1 MDYQTVKYET
11 ASGVATITLNRPD
24 SLNAM
29 SPAMAKELHDV
40 ALRID
45 ADTRVRAVILTGSGK
60 AFCAGGDLG
69 EFVAAGDQARTL
81 ILQMTGD
88 LHLALSRLS
97 RNRAP
102 VIAAVNGTAAGA
114 GFSLAMAADLAIAE
128 EQAVFT
134 MAYTNAGL
142 SPDGSST
149 YFMPRK
155 IGDRRTRELMLTNRR
170 LAAPEALDWGVV
182 NQVVENGTALV
193 AAQVM
198 AERMAAGPTEAY
210 AQVKRLL
217 DASFSQTLE
226 SQMELEARA
235 IATQVAS
242 VDGQEGMQAFVEK
255 RKPQFGGT

>member
-102 VIAAVNGTAAGA
+102 VIAA
-114 GFSLAMAADLAIAE
+114 
-128 EQAVFT
+128 
-134 MAYTNAGL
+134 
-142 SPDGSST
+142 
-149 YFMPRK
+149 
-155 IGDRRTRELMLTNRR
+155 
-170 LAAPEALDWGVV
+170 
-182 NQVVENGTALV
+182 
-193 AAQVM
+193 
-198 AERMAAGPTEAY
+198 
-210 AQVKRLL
+210 
-217 DASFSQTLE
+217 
-226 SQMELEARA
+226 EARGGGF
-235 IATQVAS
+235 VS
-242 VDGQEGMQAFVEK
+242 RCGDGV
-255 RKPQFGGT
+255 GGYGIRYVMLWRRRRHPRSHGR

>member
-1 MDYQTVKYET
+1 MDYQTLNFDVD
-11 ASGVATITLNRPD
+11 SGVATITLNRPEA
-24 SLNAM
+24 LNAM
-29 SPAMAKELHDV
+29 SPAMAKELHEV
-40 ALRID
+40 ALQID
-45 ADTRVRAVILTGSGK
+45 ANNSVRAVILTGTGK

-69 EFVAAGDQARTL
+69 AFVAAGEQARTL

-155 IGDRRTRELMLTNRR
+155 IGDRRTRELMLTNRF
-170 LAAPEALDWGVV
+170 LTAPEALDWGVV
-182 NQVVENGTALV
+182 NQVVEGGGAL
-193 AAQVM
+193 AAARVM
-198 AERMAAGPTEAY
+198 ATGMAQGPTEAY

-217 DASFSQTLE
+217 DSSFSQSLE
-226 SQMELEARA
+226 TQMELEARA
-235 IATQVAS
+235 IADQVAS
-242 VDGQEGMQAFVEK
+242 VDGQEGMLAFVEK
-255 RKPQFGGT
+255 RKPQFRGV

>member
-1 MDYQTVKYET
+1 MDYQTLNFDVD
-11 ASGVATITLNRPD
+11 SGVATITLNRPEA
-24 SLNAM
+24 LNAM
-29 SPAMAKELHDV
+29 SPAMAKELHEV
-40 ALRID
+40 ALQID
-45 ADTRVRAVILTGSGK
+45 ANNSVRAVILTGTGK

-69 EFVAAGDQARTL
+69 AFVAAGEQARTL

-155 IGDRRTRELMLTNRR
+155 IGDRRTRELMLTNR
-170 LAAPEALDWGVV
+170 LLTAPEALDWGVV
-182 NQVVENGTALV
+182 NQVVEGGGAL
-193 AAQVM
+193 AAARVM
-198 AERMAAGPTEAY
+198 ATGMAQGPTEAY

-217 DASFSQTLE
+217 DSSFSQSLE
-226 SQMELEARA
+226 TQMELEARA
-235 IATQVAS
+235 IADQVAS
-242 VDGQEGMQAFVEK
+242 VDGQEGMLAFVEK
-255 RKPQFGGT
+255 RKPQCRGV

>member
-1 MDYQTVKYET
+1 MDYQTLNFDVD
-11 ASGVATITLNRPD
+11 SGVATITLNRPEA
-24 SLNAM
+24 LNAM
-29 SPAMAKELHDV
+29 SPAMAKELHEV
-40 ALRID
+40 ALQID
-45 ADTRVRAVILTGSGK
+45 ANNSVRAVILTGTGK

-69 EFVAAGDQARTL
+69 AFVAAGEQARTL

-155 IGDRRTRELMLTNRR
+155 IGDRRTRELMLTNR
-170 LAAPEALDWGVV
+170 LLTAPEALDWGVV
-182 NQVVENGTALV
+182 NQVVEGGGAL
-193 AAQVM
+193 AAARVM
-198 AERMAAGPTEAY
+198 ATGMAQGPTEAY

-217 DASFSQTLE
+217 DSSFSQSLE
-226 SQMELEARA
+226 TQMELEARA
-235 IATQVAS
+235 IADQVAS
-242 VDGQEGMQAFVEK
+242 VDGQEGMLAFVEK
-255 RKPQFGGT
+255 RKPQFRGV

>member
-29 SPAMAKELHDV
+29 SPEMAKELHDV

-149 YFMPRK
+149 YFMSRK

-182 NQVVENGTALV
+182 NQVVENGAALV
-193 AAQVM
+193 AAQAM

>member
-1 MDYQTVKYET
+1 MGYQTLNFEVET
-11 ASGVATITLNRPD
+11 GVATVTLNRPD

-45 ADTRVRAVILTGSGK
+45 VDSSVRAVILTGNGK

-128 EQAVFT
+128 EQTVFT
-134 MAYTNAGL
+134 MAYTNAG
-142 SPDGSST
+142 
-149 YFMPRK
+149 
-155 IGDRRTRELMLTNRR
+155 
-170 LAAPEALDWGVV
+170 A
-182 NQVVENGTALV
+182 V
-193 AAQVM
+193 A
-198 AERMAAGPTEAY
+198 GW
-210 AQVKRLL
+210 
-217 DASFSQTLE
+217 
-226 SQMELEARA
+226 
-235 IATQVAS
+235 
-242 VDGQEGMQAFVEK
+242 
-255 RKPQFGGT
+255 

>member
-1 MDYQTVKYET
+1 MDYQTLNFDVD
-11 ASGVATITLNRPD
+11 SGVATITLNRPEA
-24 SLNAM
+24 LNAM
-29 SPAMAKELHDV
+29 SPAMAKELHEV
-40 ALRID
+40 ALQID
-45 ADTRVRAVILTGSGK
+45 ANNSVRAVILTGTGK

-69 EFVAAGDQARTL
+69 AFVAAGEQARTL

-155 IGDRRTRELMLTNRR
+155 IGDRRTRELMLTNR
-170 LAAPEALDWGVV
+170 LLTAPEALDWGVV
-182 NQVVENGTALV
+182 NQVVEGGGAL
-193 AAQVM
+193 AAARVM
-198 AERMAAGPTEAY
+198 ATGMAQGPTEAY

-217 DASFSQTLE
+217 DSSFSQSLE
-226 SQMELEARA
+226 TQMELEARA
-235 IATQVAS
+235 IAGQVVS
-242 VDGQEGMQAFVEK
+242 VDGQEGMLAFVEK
-255 RKPQFGGT
+255 RKPRFRGV

>member
-1 MDYQTVKYET
+1 MDYQTLNFDVD
-11 ASGVATITLNRPD
+11 SGVATITLNRPEA
-24 SLNAM
+24 LNAM
-29 SPAMAKELHDV
+29 SPAMAKELHEV
-40 ALRID
+40 ALQID
-45 ADTRVRAVILTGSGK
+45 ANNSVRAVILTGTGK

-69 EFVAAGDQARTL
+69 AFVAAGEQARTL

-155 IGDRRTRELMLTNRR
+155 IGERRTRELMLTNR
-170 LAAPEALDWGVV
+170 LLTAPEALDWGVV
-182 NQVVENGTALV
+182 NQVVEGGGAL
-193 AAQVM
+193 AAARVM
-198 AERMAAGPTEAY
+198 ATGMAQGPTEAY

-217 DASFSQTLE
+217 DSSFSQSLE
-226 SQMELEARA
+226 TQMELEARA
-235 IATQVAS
+235 IADQVAS
-242 VDGQEGMQAFVEK
+242 VDGQEGMLAFVEK
-255 RKPQFGGT
+255 RKPQFRGV